1 MPDQPYTLISCCVSL
16 DGYLDD
22 AGPERLVLSP
32 ASDLDRVDAE
42 RAGCDAIL
50 VGAETVRRDDP
61 RLLVR
66 SEECRAARL
75 GRGLSRTPLRVTVT
89 RSGDLD
95 PGARIFTEP
104 GTGTVVYTEESAATR
119 LTQRLGDNATVVA
132 AGPAVDLAWVLG
144 DLHARGVR
152 RLMVE
157 GGKRTLTQLLAAGL
171 ADELQLVVAPVFVGD
186 PEAPRFVDP
195 GVYPFRAPRR
205 ARLSE
210 VRQVGD
216 AALLRYALTDRT
228 ALTPNRPTVPSEES

>member
-1 MPDQPYTLISCCVSL
+1 MPDRPYTLISCCASL

-22 AGPERLVLSP
+22 AGPERLVLSS
-32 ASDLDRVDAE
+32 AADLDRVDTE

-66 SEECRAARL
+66 SDECRAERLARGQSL
-75 GRGLSRTPLRVTVT
+75 TPLRVTVT

-95 PGARIFTEP
+95 PGARIFTAP
-104 GTGTVVYTEESAATR
+104 GTGTVVYTEESAATG
-119 LTQRLGDNATVVA
+119 LAQRLGDAATVVD

-144 DLHARGVR
+144 DLHTRGVR

-157 GGKRTLTQLLAAGL
+157 GGRRVLSQLLAVGL

-186 PEAPRFVDP
+186 VEAPRFVDP

-205 ARLSE
+205 ARLTE

-216 AALLRYALTDRT
+216 VALLRYALTDRT
-228 ALTPNRPTVPSEES
+228 PIPSEES